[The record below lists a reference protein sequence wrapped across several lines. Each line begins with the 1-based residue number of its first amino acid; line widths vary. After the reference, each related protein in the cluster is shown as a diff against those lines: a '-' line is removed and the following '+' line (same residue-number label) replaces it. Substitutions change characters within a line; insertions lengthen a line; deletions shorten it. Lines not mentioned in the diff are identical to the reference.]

1 MMKELF
7 KKSGEVLTSTKVTTF
22 VKKSGE
28 VLTSDK
34 ALNFAKETITETAT
48 ESIKSTGRYILLII
62 IATILGIAGLI
73 YLVSILF

>member
-1 MMKELF
+1 MMKEF
-7 KKSGEVLTSTKVTTF
+7 F
-22 VKKSGE
+22 KKSGE